1 VPAFHIVPRYFT
13 RSDDALLRVGLALR
27 VLLAVLVVTTTLLGA
42 DSMAPRAWL
51 AVAIGGVTTGA
62 TLHVLRRWTRVG
74 STVELSVCAIAIVA
88 TGGPD
93 SVLAP
98 LLIAPAF
105 AAGVAGGLTAGVLL
119 PSLASVGVIVGTM
132 VAADAPHRLPV
143 ATSASQWAALGI
155 LLGFLGAWA
164 AKLNSDSKRQ
174 PPYATAHRLL
184 SELRAV
190 TRQLPSGLDSR
201 TIASHML
208 DELFELMH
216 VTEGSVFVRGRA
228 DHLVVIAH
236 RAEEPPTI
244 PLQAPGRD
252 PAGRARA
259 SQQPTLKTV
268 EMPLV
273 VGDRELGVVSVTGD
287 EQSFPSPALVAA
299 AHLVQSMA
307 TQLDAA
313 LMFDEVR
320 ELATVEE
327 RHRLA
332 RTIHD
337 GIAQELVSVSY
348 ALDNALGEPDRD
360 VMSSQIV
367 TARGELR
374 RVLGELRLSIYELR
388 SDKRSTVSLAT
399 ALSAYVH
406 SIGRDWGMK
415 IHVSATESG
424 ARLSSECEAELLRI
438 GQEALTNARKHAA
451 AENIWV
457 TLAVDAPHAWLRI
470 EDDGTGFADAH
481 SAKSFGLHIMRER
494 AARIGATFRIVRR
507 PTRGTLVEVV
517 LGRPTFADAS
527 LQEHPVPA

>member
-1 VPAFHIVPRYFT
+1 MAT
-13 RSDDALLRVGLALR
+13 
-27 VLLAVLVVTTTLLGA
+27 LVVTTTLISA
-42 DSMAPRAWL
+42 ESVATRAWL
-51 AVAIGGVTTGA
+51 AVAVGGLAMGGSV
-62 TLHVLRRWTRVG
+62 HILRRWTRLG
-74 STVELSVCAIAIVA
+74 SALELLVCTVAIIG

-93 SVLAP
+93 GGLAP

-105 AAGVAGGLTAGVLL
+105 AAGVVGGLSTGVLL
-119 PSLASVGVIVGTM
+119 PALASAAVIVGTRITSR
-132 VAADAPHRLPV
+132 VPHNLPIASSAA
-143 ATSASQWAALGI
+143 QWAALGI

-164 AKLNSDSKRQ
+164 AKLISDSKRQ

-201 TIASHML
+201 TIASHIL
-208 DELFELMH
+208 DELFELVH
-216 VTEGSVFVRGRA
+216 ASEGSVSVRGRA
-228 DHLVVIAH
+228 DQLVAIAH
-236 RAEEPPTI
+236 RAEIVSI
-244 PLQAPGRD
+244 PEQMPVIE
-252 PAGRARA
+252 PAGRGRA
-259 SQQPTLKTV
+259 AQRPTLKTV
-268 EMPLV
+268 DMPLV
-273 VGDRELGVVSVTGD
+273 VGDRELGVVTLTGN
-287 EQSFPSPALVAA
+287 ENAFPAGAMVAA
-299 AHLVQSMA
+299 AVLVQSMA

-360 VMSSQIV
+360 LMSSQIV
-367 TARGELR
+367 SARSELR

-406 SIGRDWGMK
+406 SIGRDWAMT
-415 IHVSATESG
+415 IHVNATESG
-424 ARLSSECEAELLRI
+424 ARLSSECESELLRI
-438 GQEALTNARKHAA
+438 AQEALTNARKHAA

-457 TLAVDAPHAWLRI
+457 TLAVNAPHASLRI
-470 EDDGTGFADAH
+470 EDDGTGFFDAQN
-481 SAKSFGLHIMRER
+481 AKSFGMHIMRER
-494 AARIGATFRIVRR
+494 AARIGATFHIVRR
-507 PTRGTLVEVV
+507 ASRGTLVEVV
-517 LGRPTFADAS
+517 LGQPAFADAAAVAVAAE
-527 LQEHPVPA
+527 QPVPV